1 MKETYDSN
9 ELVRLRNNIKK
20 KKAQFEK
27 DINAYE
33 NLADKDEE
41 KVTEYEELQI
51 QAEDTFDDLTQ
62 YINIKR
68 KRNENKSK
76 KERNED
82 CKKKLKRRSGNWN
95 GKWRRR
101 DYKWKKGIKIG
112 NFNWK
117 KKRQN

>member
-20 KKAQFEK
+20 KKAQFKK

-41 KVTEYEELQI
+41 KVTEYKELQI

-62 YINIKR
+62 YINIEAQKKR
-68 KRNENKSK
+68 KQEQ
-76 KERNED
+76 EREE
-82 CKKKLKRRSGNWN
+82 RRL
-95 GKWRRR
+95 
-101 DYKWKKGIKIG
+101 
-112 NFNWK
+112 
-117 KKRQN
+117 QEEA